1 MIKMSLAK
9 IGNPSFVYV
18 LIIVASIYFSLSSSG
33 ISRNYIFAY
42 GQVQDS
48 PFQAQVRTID
58 NMTAQKI
65 KVGDID
71 IAYKQLGNSSNTS
84 QPIVLIAGGGM
95 TMDMWNPTL
104 LEALS
109 SNQPVI
115 IFDNRGAGN
124 STIGTSE
131 YSITQLAND
140 TADLLNVLKISS
152 ADILGYSMGSFIAQ
166 ELALMYPDKVNK
178 LVLYASS
185 CSSKESIPPSP
196 EVMQAFSDIA
206 NSSSPI
212 QEEKLVSLLF
222 PPDWLS
228 ANPEYQNYM
237 PIPKESVSPQV
248 LQAQFKAIENWT
260 GTCDDLSN
268 ITQPTLIIVGTEDIF
283 TPAGNSLMI
292 VEKIPSAWL
301 IQIKDAGHGLM
312 NQYPD
317 KFNRIVST
325 FLETIR

>member
-1 MIKMSLAK
+1 MIKMSLTK
-9 IGNPSFVYV
+9 IGSLSFVYV
-18 LIIVASIYFSLSSSG
+18 LIIVASICFSLSSSS
-33 ISRNYIFAY
+33 IIRNYIPVY
-42 GQVQDS
+42 SQVLNS
-48 PFQAQVRTID
+48 PFQAEVRAID
-58 NMTAQKI
+58 DLPAQKI

-71 IAYKQLGNSSNTS
+71 VAYKQLGNSSDTAP
-84 QPIVLIAGGGM
+84 PIVLIAGGGM

-104 LEALS
+104 LKALS
-109 SNQPVI
+109 SNQTVI
-115 IFDNRGAGN
+115 IFDNRGAGE
-124 STIGTSE
+124 STIGTNE

-140 TADLLNVLKISS
+140 TAGLLNALKIST

-166 ELALMYPDKVNK
+166 ELALMNPDKVNK

-185 CSSKESIPPSP
+185 CSSKDSIPPSP
-196 EVMQAFSDIA
+196 EVMQVFSDIA

-212 QEEKLVSLLF
+212 QEEKIVSLLF

-260 GTCDDLSN
+260 GTCADLSN
-268 ITQPTLIIVGTEDIF
+268 VAQPTLVIVGTEDIF
-283 TPAGNSLMI
+283 TPARNSLMI
-292 VEKIPSAWL
+292 VDEIPAAWL

-317 KFNRIVST
+317 KFNKIVLA
-325 FLETIR
+325 FLEIV